1 MNVKQRITLFRN
13 EMSKLGLNA
22 WIIPS
27 SDPHASEYVTE
38 RWMGRKWISDFS
50 GSAGTVVL
58 LSDKAGLW
66 TDGRYYIQAEEE
78 LRHSGIALFKDGLS
92 ETPSITDWLYSELSD
107 GDKVGFDGEVF
118 SYNFKNEV
126 VSKFRQKNISV
137 VSNQDILEQT
147 WKDRPQMTNAEIF
160 EHPLKYAGK
169 TRLEKLAEVRAEME
183 KNQVSHHF
191 ISSLDDIAW
200 LYNFRGMDMDTCPVA
215 LCYTLVSKNKAQL
228 FIAPEKVPVELKK
241 SFNNDSIQLCNYS
254 DVMTEI
260 ASIPDTARVLFDHK
274 RINSTLADL
283 IPSSCH
289 KQDGISITTSLK
301 AIKNSVEIEHFR
313 ACHIKDGA
321 AVVKFLIWLDE
332 HVPTGKVTELDASAK
347 LESYRREIDTNKGL
361 SFTTIPGYG
370 ANGAMMHYAST
381 EESNCLIEQDNFFLV
396 DSGGQYFDG
405 TTDIT
410 RTMSYGE
417 LSYEKKL
424 DFTLVV
430 KGHIQLAIARFMQG
444 TRGVQLD
451 MLARQPIW
459 KHAINYACGTG
470 HGVGFFLNVH
480 EGPHNISLRFIDESL
495 EPGMCVTNEPGIYRP
510 GEHGIRIENIMLVVE
525 SEKNEFGNFFAFE
538 QLTMCPIQTDSLLL
552 DLMTFEE
559 KEYLNQYHEKVFS
572 KLSQV
577 LNSKE
582 SSWLKQATKAI

>member
-1 MNVKQRITLFRN
+1 MNVKQKITLIRK
-13 EMSKLGLNA
+13 EMSSLGINA

-38 RWMGRKWISDFS
+38 RWMGRKWISGFT
-50 GSAGTVVL
+50 GSAGTVVIL
-58 LSDKAGLW
+58 GDKAGLW
-66 TDGRYYIQAEEE
+66 TDGRYYIQAQEE
-78 LRHSGIALFKDGLS
+78 LQDSGIALFKDGLS
-92 ETPSITDWLYSELSD
+92 ETPSIIEWLYSELSD

-118 SYNFKNEV
+118 SYNFKNEAM
-126 VSKFRQKNISV
+126 SKFKQKSISV
-137 VSNQDILEQT
+137 NSDNDILDRIWE
-147 WKDRPQMTNAEIF
+147 DRPQMTNTEIF
-160 EHPLKYAGK
+160 AHPLKYAGK
-169 TRLEKLAEVRAEME
+169 SRLEKLAEVRAQME
-183 KNQVSHHF
+183 NKQVTHHF

-215 LCYTLVSKNKAQL
+215 LSYTLISQDKAQL
-228 FIAPEKVPVELKK
+228 FIVPEKVPKELKE
-241 SFNNDSIQLCNYS
+241 SFNNDNIQLCNYS

-260 ASIPDTARVLFDHK
+260 ASIPVTAKILFDHK
-274 RINSTLADL
+274 RVNSTLADL
-283 IPSSCH
+283 IPASCQ
-289 KQDGISITTSLK
+289 KQDEVSITTPLK

-347 LESYRREIDTNKGL
+347 LESYRREINTNKGL

-370 ANGAMMHYAST
+370 ANGAMMHYSST
-381 EESNCLIEQDNFFLV
+381 EESNCLIGQDNFFLV

-480 EGPHNISLRFIDESL
+480 EGPHSISLRFVDEAL
-495 EPGMCVTNEPGIYRP
+495 EPGMCVTNEPGIYRS

-525 SEKNEFGNFFAFE
+525 SEENEFGNFFAFE
-538 QLTMCPIQTDSLLL
+538 QLTMCPIQTNSLLI
-552 DLMTFEE
+552 DIMTSDE
-559 KEYLNQYHEKVFS
+559 KEYLNLYHEEVFS

-577 LNSKE
+577 LNE
-582 SSWLKQATKAI
+582 EELAWLSHATKAV